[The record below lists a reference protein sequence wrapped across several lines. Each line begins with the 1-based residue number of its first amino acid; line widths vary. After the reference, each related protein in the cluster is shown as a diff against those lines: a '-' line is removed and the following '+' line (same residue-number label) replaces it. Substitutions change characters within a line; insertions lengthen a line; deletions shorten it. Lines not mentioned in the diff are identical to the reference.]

1 MHMVCMCT
9 PLLAES
15 NANIF
20 VIKILK
26 ITFGSLG
33 DKNISDKSPHL
44 FKAYIINCRWD
55 TVHTAI

>member
-1 MHMVCMCT
+1 MHVVCMCI

-26 ITFGSLG
+26 ITFVSLG
-33 DKNISDKSPHL
+33 DTNISDKSSHL
-44 FKAYIINCRWD
+44 LKAHVI
-55 TVHTAI
+55 TL